1 VLSLMFSG
9 YPRESV
15 FLLFLL
21 RGFKPTFEVFFY
33 INFLSLS
40 QLKSSHHC
48 IKKSRKEHTKKNSIT
63 LACELFKI

>member
-1 VLSLMFSG
+1 MLSLMFSG

-40 QLKSSHHC
+40 QLKSSRHC